1 MNRVTYLLHFHK
13 HVTSGGN
20 KLGFIWVEGGG
31 NFTHTGLKNTPT
43 PTTYYYRVV
52 DI

>member
-1 MNRVTYLLHFHK
+1 MLPVEEINLDSF
-13 HVTSGGN
+13 GFC
-20 KLGFIWVEGGG
+20 LGHYHAWVEGGG